1 MDFNEE
7 LRKLANEYAGRGD
20 ARLLN
25 LLNHDRIRADGKTYR
40 TERVGVLRLDH
51 AGPTNE
57 PQTIQALKD
66 RLIQS
71 ERQLILQKS

>member
-25 LLNHDRIRADGKTYR
+25 LLNQDRIRADGKSYR
-40 TERVGVLRLDH
+40 IDRVGVLRLDH
-51 AGPTNE
+51 ADE
-57 PQTIQALKD
+57 PQTITELKD

-71 ERQLILQKS
+71 ERQAYLQKT

>member
-7 LRKLANEYAGRGD
+7 LRKLANEYSLKGD

-25 LLNHDRIRADGKTYR
+25 LINGNRIKMDGKSYR

-51 AGPTNE
+51 ADE
-57 PQTIQALKD
+57 PQTITELKD

-71 ERQLILQKS
+71 ERQAYLQKT

>member
-7 LRKLANEYAGRGD
+7 LRKLANEYAGQGD

-25 LLNHDRIRADGKTYR
+25 LINGNRIKMDGKSYR
-40 TERVGVLRLDH
+40 TERVGVIRLDH
-51 AGPTNE
+51 ADE
-57 PQTIQALKD
+57 PQTITELKD

>member
-25 LLNHDRIRADGKTYR
+25 LLNHDRIRTSGSVTVRPCRANQR
-40 TERVGVLRLDH
+40 TANDTRVKG
-51 AGPTNE
+51 
-57 PQTIQALKD
+57 
-66 RLIQS
+66 
-71 ERQLILQKS
+71 

>member
-7 LRKLANEYAGRGD
+7 LRKLANEYSLKGD

-25 LLNHDRIRADGKTYR
+25 LINGNRIKMDGKSYR
-40 TERVGVLRLDH
+40 SERVGVLRLDH
-51 AGPTNE
+51 ADE
-57 PQTIQALKD
+57 PQTITELKD

-71 ERQLILQKS
+71 ERQAYLQKT

>member
-25 LLNHDRIRADGKTYR
+25 LINGNRIKMDGKSYR
-40 TERVGVLRLDH
+40 SERVGVLRLDH
-51 AGPTNE
+51 ADE
-57 PQTIQALKD
+57 PQTITELKD

-71 ERQLILQKS
+71 ERQAYLQKT

>member
-25 LLNHDRIRADGKTYR
+25 LLNHD
-40 TERVGVLRLDH
+40 H
-51 AGPTNE
+51 
-57 PQTIQALKD
+57 
-66 RLIQS
+66 
-71 ERQLILQKS
+71 

>member
-25 LLNHDRIRADGKTYR
+25 LLNHDRIRADGKSYR
-40 TERVGVLRLDH
+40 IDRVGVLRLDH
-51 AGPTNE
+51 AGPINE
-57 PQTIQALKD
+57 PQTIQQLKQAL
-66 RLIQS
+66 IES
-71 ERQLILQKS
+71 ERQAYLQKT

>member
-7 LRKLANEYAGRGD
+7 LRKLANEYAGQGD

-25 LLNHDRIRADGKTYR
+25 LINGNRIKMDGKSYR

-51 AGPTNE
+51 ADE
-57 PQTIQALKD
+57 PQTITELKD

-71 ERQLILQKS
+71 ERQAYLQKT